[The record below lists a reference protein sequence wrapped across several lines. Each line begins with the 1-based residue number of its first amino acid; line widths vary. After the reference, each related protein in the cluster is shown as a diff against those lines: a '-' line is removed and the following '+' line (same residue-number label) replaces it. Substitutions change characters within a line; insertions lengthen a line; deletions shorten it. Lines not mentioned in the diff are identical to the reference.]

1 MLNGTI
7 NENVSNVTIDEGVHN
22 ENTCESVYNGSTVNV
37 SVTKS
42 ERVFKRVIV
51 LRQQMYT
58 SGV

>member
-1 MLNGTI
+1 M
-7 NENVSNVTIDEGVHN
+7 SNVTIDEGVHN
-22 ENTCESVYNGSTVNV
+22 ENTCESVYSGSTVNV

-42 ERVFKRVIV
+42 ERVFKCVIV

>member
-22 ENTCESVYNGSTVNV
+22 ENTCESVYSGSTVNV

>member
-1 MLNGTI
+1 MLSGTI

-42 ERVFKRVIV
+42 ERVFKCVIV
-51 LRQQMYT
+51 LRQMYT